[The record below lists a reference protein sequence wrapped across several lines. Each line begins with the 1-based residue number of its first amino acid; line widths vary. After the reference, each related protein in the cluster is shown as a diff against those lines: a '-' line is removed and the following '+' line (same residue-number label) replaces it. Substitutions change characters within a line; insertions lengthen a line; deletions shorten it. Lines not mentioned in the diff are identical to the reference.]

1 MLLGVSLNITKR
13 KHRRWSCLLSG
24 DARIED
30 YSTSEAG
37 DSDRLPCHQTV
48 LYVLFSYAVYSK
60 SFGGSLL
67 VTLMHRIIG
76 Y

>member
-48 LYVLFSYAVYSK
+48 LYVLFSYAV
-60 SFGGSLL
+60 
-67 VTLMHRIIG
+67 
-76 Y
+76 